1 MELDLP
7 VIWAVLIGTAVFLY
21 VLLDGFDLGVGI
33 LFPMA
38 TPAER
43 NAMVGSIAPVWDG
56 NETWLIL
63 GGGGLFAAF
72 PLAYAILMPAMY
84 LPVGLMLIALI
95 FRGVAFEFR
104 HNAGPSGRGRAFWTA
119 AFALGSLV
127 AALSQGLILGGY
139 IQGVTVDGR
148 AFAGGAL
155 DWLTPYSIIVALG
168 LVAGYSLLGA
178 CWLIFKTE
186 GELQIKARAW
196 AQLCFVAVGVA
207 LMAVSY
213 ATLYVD
219 PRVTARWGVSLA
231 GVDWAVFP
239 TVAAIP
245 ALGAIC
251 MILGFRS
258 AGAGG
263 EISPFLY
270 AMGVFLS
277 GFAGLALSVFPNIIP
292 FDVTIWQ
299 AAAAPNSQMLMLI
312 AALIMLPVVLGYT
325 AYVYW
330 IFRGKSRV
338 EAGHGYH

>member
-43 NAMVGSIAPVWDG
+43 NAMVASIAPVWDG

-119 AFALGSLV
+119 AFALGSLI

-139 IQGVTVDGR
+139 IQGVTVEGR

-155 DWLTPYSIIVALG
+155 DWLTPYSVIVAIG
-168 LVAGYSLLGA
+168 LAAGYALLGA

-186 GELQIKARAW
+186 GELQVKARAW
-196 AQLCFVAVGVA
+196 AQLCFVAVGIA
-207 LMAVSY
+207 LLTVSY
-213 ATLYVD
+213 ATLFVD

-231 GVDWAVFP
+231 GVDWGVFP
-239 TVAAIP
+239 SVAAIP
-245 ALGAIC
+245 VVGAIC
-251 MILGFRS
+251 LVLGFRS
-258 AGAGG
+258 AGSGG

-270 AMGVFLS
+270 AMGVFVS

-299 AAAAPNSQMLMLI
+299 AAAAPNSQMLMLV